1 MSYQQFQHP
10 EQENVQ
16 PTFQQPPPIVSSAAL
31 GMMEHNLQ
39 NTTTVSAGHSSPAFV
54 MSQAPYNAFSARARK
69 TKKFG
74 ENKKIIIS

>member
-1 MSYQQFQHP
+1 MSYQQFQNP

-16 PTFQQPPPIVSSAAL
+16 PTFQQQPPPIVSSAAP
-31 GMMEHNLQ
+31 GMMQHNLQ

-54 MSQAPYNAFSARARK
+54 MSQAPYNAFSVRARK

-74 ENKKIIIS
+74 ENKKK